1 MKIAARFPI
10 AVHTL
15 LCIDY
20 FSGQERCTSDF
31 IAGSVNVNPVVIR
44 QVLQKLKGAG
54 LVEVER
60 GAGGARLARAADE
73 ITLLDVFR
81 AVESVDGS
89 LFGFHES
96 PNPECP
102 VGRAVRPVLGER
114 LDGAQRALEESLG
127 ATTLADLVADVRA
140 QDGAAAR

>member
-1 MKIAARFPI
+1 MKVASRFPI

-20 FSGQERCTSDF
+20 FDGKERATSDF

-54 LVEVER
+54 LVTVDR
-60 GAGGARLARAADE
+60 GVGGAHLERPLSE
-73 ITLLDVFR
+73 ITLLDVYN

-89 LFGFHES
+89 LFSIHES
-96 PNPECP
+96 PNPNCP
-102 VGRAVRPVLGER
+102 VGKVIKP
-114 LDGAQRALEESLG
+114 ALERRLGQAQQALESDL
-127 ATTLADLVADVRA
+127 ASTTLADLMDTI
-140 QDGAAAR
+140 

>member
-20 FSGQERCTSDF
+20 FEGQERTTSEF
-31 IAGSVNVNPVVIR
+31 IAGSVNVNPVIIR
-44 QVLQKLKGAG
+44 QVLQKLKAAE

-60 GAGGARLARAADE
+60 GVGGARLGHPADQ
-73 ITLLDVFR
+73 ISLLDVFN
-81 AVESVDGS
+81 AVEAVDGS
-89 LFGFHES
+89 LFGFHET

-102 VGRAVRPVLGER
+102 VGRTIQPVLGTH
-114 LDGAQRALEESLG
+114 LDAAQRALEDSL
-127 ATTLADLVADVRA
+127 ARVTLADLLAEVADKN
-140 QDGAAAR
+140 AA

>member
-20 FSGQERCTSDF
+20 FEGKERTTSEF
-31 IAGSVNVNPVVIR
+31 IAGSVNVNPVIIR
-44 QVLQKLKGAG
+44 QVLQKLKSAG

-60 GAGGARLARAADE
+60 GVGGARLARPADQ
-73 ITLLDVFR
+73 ISLLDVFNAIE
-81 AVESVDGS
+81 AVDES
-89 LFGFHES
+89 LFGFHEA

-102 VGRAVRPVLGER
+102 VGKSIQPVLGAHLNE
-114 LDGAQRALEESLG
+114 AQSALEQSLSQV
-127 ATTLADLVADVRA
+127 TLADLLNEVHATSNRA
-140 QDGAAAR
+140 V

>member
-20 FSGQERCTSDF
+20 FEGQERTTSEF
-31 IAGSVNVNPVVIR
+31 IAGSVNVNPVIIR
-44 QVLQKLKGAG
+44 QVLQKLKAAE

-60 GAGGARLARAADE
+60 GVGGARLGRPADQ
-73 ITLLDVFR
+73 ISLLDVFN
-81 AVESVDGS
+81 AVEAVDGS
-89 LFGFHES
+89 LFGFHET

-102 VGRAVRPVLGER
+102 VGRTIQPVLGTH
-114 LDGAQRALEESLG
+114 LDTAQRALEDSL
-127 ATTLADLVADVRA
+127 ARVTLADLLAEVADKN
-140 QDGAAAR
+140 AA